1 MRLISK
7 SFLPSPRV
15 FCTNGR
21 RAGDEGLEAALTRRI
36 ENMRRPLP
44 QVGEVKVFL
53 KNLKAEYCHQNY
65 L

>member
-21 RAGDEGLEAALTRRI
+21 RVGDKGLEAALTRRI

-53 KNLKAEYCHQNY
+53 KNLKIDK
-65 L
+65 